1 MKKVIIKNKLS
12 EVISEADFMDP
23 SEWIQKGIFGNW
35 WGKPERW
42 VPHKD
47 EQVLFGKEEY
57 DDADVIDER
66 EVEIIPAKPFEPAIP
81 AVYEGG
87 VLIRDEIPESPEKPA
102 VMQKQVKLKAEYLI
116 EIIDITESYNQAK
129 TNEEALK
136 YLAETDW
143 MIIREVDSG
152 VPCPAEIKQ
161 KRQEAR
167 ESIVK

>member
-1 MKKVIIKNKLS
+1 MKKVIIKNNSGIQTHGAELEDPMS
-12 EVISEADFMDP
+12 WITDCISMNA
-23 SEWIQKGIFGNW
+23 

-42 VPHKD
+42 VPHRD

-57 DDADVIDER
+57 DDSDVIDER
-66 EVEIIPAKPFEPAIP
+66 QVEIIPGKPFEPAIP
-81 AVYEGG
+81 AVYEAG

-102 VMQKQVKLKAEYLI
+102 VMQKQVKLKAEYLV
-116 EIIDITESYNQAK
+116 EIVDITESYNQAK
-129 TNEEALK
+129 TNKEALK

-143 MIIREVDSG
+143 MVIREMDSG
-152 VPCPAEIKQ
+152 VPCPVEVKQ